1 MQAPFPQPIIPYEM
15 ATNALKFHETHR
27 SEPAC
32 KLNLPNYRGYR
43 CWPLPSRE
51 TVVAWIGH
59 RSVDSNQ
66 SPRQN
71 PDKLDYST
79 KFEALFRTNACK
91 TIILFTQTKQNQHHP
106 GPHRIPA
113 SLHNLQ

>member
-1 MQAPFPQPIIPYEM
+1 M
-15 ATNALKFHETHR
+15 ATNALTFHQTHR

-32 KLNLPNYRGYR
+32 KLNLPNYRGY
-43 CWPLPSRE
+43 S
-51 TVVAWIGH
+51 H
-59 RSVDSNQ
+59 SMSVDSNQ

-91 TIILFTQTKQNQHHP
+91 TVTLFTQTKQNQHHP